1 MKTLFKGSLLA
12 ILGLCLGL
20 YATAQVQAQG
30 NPEKSIDT
38 TTSKKTLP
46 FDLNMQIRNVYIWR
60 GFKVSNSPMTNVN
73 MQFNLTKDKSLTAG
87 FWGAGSFNGEY
98 KEFDYFVSYAKKGL
112 SLSIWDVN
120 NFSDYPD
127 ANIFS
132 YNPKNTSHFI
142 DVRAGYDFGDAF
154 PLSVQWTTIIL
165 GRDTHVKSNGDLSN
179 SYSNYTE
186 LGYRLWKEGDAEI
199 HAFVGGGFAFGRQA
213 NFYASK
219 PNIVNTGITLN
230 KNLIIFKYRVPLAA
244 TAMFNLEKK
253 YGALQLVANIF

>member
-186 LGYRLWKEGDAEI
+186 LGYRLWKDGDAEI

-213 NFYASK
+213 NFYGSK

-230 KNLIIFKYRVPLAA
+230 KNLVIFKYRIPLAA
-244 TAMFNLEKK
+244 TAMFNPEKK